1 LDGTITI
8 TTKDA
13 NGNFLRTTTQDAS
26 GRLLDSTTDI
36 RDAQGNITGSEVFHG
51 TTIWVYDA
59 NMNLVSNPAAAITYS
74 TPTFSES
81 TMNNGSVRGFATISL
96 TGDTF
101 TGTNGQ
107 ALTGAA
113 VSNVPSGL
121 TAVVTKASDTTATL
135 SFTGSAASHANAND
149 IGNLTVTLGNT
160 AFTLGHAEVVMGA
173 TRSDLIIDFTDPPIM
188 GGAGNDT
195 LIGSIFTDSIIGGEG
210 ADTITGGDG
219 QDYIDLS
226 ETAPTSDTVVINVGD
241 STPAGGAT
249 DLVYAFDVM
258 SGATNDI
265 LDLPSMG
272 IAADTVDPVAGVV
285 VGTIAGHSIA
295 NGIISFYETG
305 VALPVVVGDT
315 TNWGNVKNYMMANIA
330 DGETVA
336 TYIDMDG
343 NGLYTGA
350 ADQLAVFQGD
360 ATMDVQ
366 VYLYGTNGQVDALAT
381 LVGSVNAVTII

>member
-1 LDGTITI
+1 
-8 TTKDA
+8 
-13 NGNFLRTTTQDAS
+13 
-26 GRLLDSTTDI
+26 
-36 RDAQGNITGSEVFHG
+36 
-51 TTIWVYDA
+51 
-59 NMNLVSNPAAAITYS
+59 M
-74 TPTFSES
+74 
-81 TMNNGSVRGFATISL
+81 
-96 TGDTF
+96 
-101 TGTNGQ
+101 
-107 ALTGAA
+107 
-113 VSNVPSGL
+113 
-121 TAVVTKASDTTATL
+121 
-135 SFTGSAASHANAND
+135 
-149 IGNLTVTLGNT
+149 
-160 AFTLGHAEVVMGA
+160 
-173 TRSDLIIDFTDPPIM
+173 
-188 GGAGNDT
+188 
-195 LIGSIFTDSIIGGEG
+195 
-210 ADTITGGDG
+210 
-219 QDYIDLS
+219 
-226 ETAPTSDTVVINVGD
+226 INVGD

-272 IAADTVDPVAGVV
+272 IAADTVDPVAGMVE
-285 VGTIAGHSIA
+285 GTIAGHSIA